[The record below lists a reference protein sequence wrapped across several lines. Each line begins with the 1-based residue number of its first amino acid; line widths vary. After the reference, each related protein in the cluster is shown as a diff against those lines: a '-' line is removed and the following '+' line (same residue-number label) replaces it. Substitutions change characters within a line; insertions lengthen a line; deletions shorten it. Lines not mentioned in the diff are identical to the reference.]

1 MPEQSF
7 RIAARHFGI
16 DEPMPGNASV
26 FISLG
31 IVLVAALAG
40 LYIYNRL
47 IRSQERTRE
56 AWSGIDV
63 QLKRRANL
71 IPNLV
76 ETVKGYAAHERG
88 VFEEVT
94 QARSRLVQAGGIAE
108 TAGANHNLTQALGR
122 LLAVAE
128 GYPDLK
134 ASENFLKL
142 QTELS
147 DLEEKIA
154 YARQFYNRNV
164 AEFNARIRSVP
175 DVLIARVY
183 GFQPFDFFEAEEEA
197 HPALRVELSR

>member
-1 MPEQSF
+1 M
-7 RIAARHFGI
+7 
-16 DEPMPGNASV
+16 
-26 FISLG
+26 
-31 IVLVAALAG
+31 VAALSG

-76 ETVKGYAAHERG
+76 ETVKGYATHERG

-94 QARSRLVQAGGIAE
+94 QARSRLVQAAGIAE

-197 HPALRVELSR
+197 QPALRVELSR